1 MGKCVDPF
9 LFSATFKSY
18 LNGFVSNLVHLD
30 LSEIPDEETIPLHTK
45 RESGRP
51 SRDRNP
57 SNMYMQTPFHHTHSE
72 DAGKGFIDFKMDEL
86 SDRGREALSK
96 VIQDL
101 RIDESEL
108 DENDSKMIKDLYGVL
123 SMHPNFK
130 NMSPDDVLDML
141 QLKKEDRKQV
151 DDALQSILSKAE
163 KDLSQVDLTEIFP
176 GIQDS
181 VTSLVSALQN
191 AVKADPSLQTELDEW
206 MKSARSKVGEDLKG
220 MESLSDEEFS
230 TIALPPERLRNAMI
244 PFMKPPSRLED
255 VNLDV
260 GMDPN
265 KLFVVPKR

>member
-1 MGKCVDPF
+1 
-9 LFSATFKSY
+9 
-18 LNGFVSNLVHLD
+18 
-30 LSEIPDEETIPLHTK
+30 
-45 RESGRP
+45 
-51 SRDRNP
+51 
-57 SNMYMQTPFHHTHSE
+57 
-72 DAGKGFIDFKMDEL
+72 
-86 SDRGREALSK
+86 
-96 VIQDL
+96 
-101 RIDESEL
+101 
-108 DENDSKMIKDLYGVL
+108 
-123 SMHPNFK
+123 MHPNFK